1 VALSEVEK
9 LLSARL
15 GFDVHTIGRHAVA
28 AVIKQSM
35 EQAGCSDFA
44 SYARLLSAN
53 SGAWNDLVDRV
64 VIPETWFFR
73 DSEPFE
79 LAADLALAQI
89 RSASGKVFRILS
101 CPCSTGEE
109 PYSLAIALLQAGA
122 PVGSFLV
129 DAVDVSLAA
138 LESARV
144 AVFRT
149 RSFREDDHFY
159 RVTYFN
165 QADGDGLWR
174 LNRPVASIVTFRQGN
189 LIAPDF
195 LLEEA
200 PYDLVFCRNLLIY
213 LHPEARVLAMKALR
227 RLLAEDAVL
236 ALGHAEAAFARENG
250 FKQKGHAAAFAFT
263 KPGVHD
269 ARKPHQASRRPPLVA
284 DPPRP
289 PAIAPGTLSL
299 PLAPAIP
306 RVVAPVVPAPP
317 EPERSQLTIAR
328 ELGDAGRLHEA
339 LRVCGDYLDTV
350 PDSAEGHFL
359 SGVIH
364 DALGH
369 SELAVASF
377 RKALY
382 LDPVHREAL
391 LHLALKREAAGDG
404 AGAALLRARAQRAP
418 IVSAAE

>member
-1 VALSEVEK
+1 MALSEVEK

-28 AVIKQSM
+28 AVLKQSM
-35 EQAGCSDFA
+35 EQAACSDFA
-44 SYARLLSAN
+44 SYARLLSTD

-89 RSASGKVFRILS
+89 RRDSSKVFRILS

-109 PYSLAIALLQAGA
+109 PYSLVIALLHAGA
-122 PVGSFLV
+122 PVDSFLV
-129 DAVDVSLAA
+129 DAVDVSGAA

-159 RVTYFN
+159 RVTYFH

-174 LNRPVASIVTFRQGN
+174 LNRPVASMVTFRQGN
-189 LIAPDF
+189 LVAPDF
-195 LLEEA
+195 LVDES

-227 RLLAEDAVL
+227 RLLAEDGVL

-250 FKQKGHAAAFAFT
+250 LRQKGHAAAFAFT
-263 KPGVHD
+263 KPGAHD
-269 ARKPHQASRRPPLVA
+269 APKPRPASRQNPTVA
-284 DPPRP
+284 SPRP
-289 PAIAPGTLSL
+289 PVIATSTLSF
-299 PLAPAIP
+299 PLAPAI
-306 RVVAPVVPAPP
+306 APVVPAPP
-317 EPERSQLTIAR
+317 EPQRSQLTIAR

-339 LRVCGDYLDTV
+339 LRVCGDYLDLV

-359 SGVIH
+359 FGVIH

-382 LDPVHREAL
+382 LDPAHREAL

-404 AGAALLRARAQRAP
+404 AGAALLRARARRAP